1 MNKKKEKVK
10 VKVKEKERKFVKDQI
25 SKMRLKNTER
35 DLLRSKW
42 GNDIFMSESQI
53 KKILNRKENL

>member
-1 MNKKKEKVK
+1 MNKKKER
-10 VKVKEKERKFVKDQI
+10 VKEKERKFVKDQI
-25 SKMRLKNTER
+25 SRMRLKNTEK

-42 GNDIFMSESQI
+42 SNDIFMSESQI

>member
-1 MNKKKEKVK
+1 MNKKKER
-10 VKVKEKERKFVKDQI
+10 VKEKERKFVKDQI
-25 SKMRLKNTER
+25 SRMRLKNTEK

>member
-1 MNKKKEKVK
+1 MNKKKEK